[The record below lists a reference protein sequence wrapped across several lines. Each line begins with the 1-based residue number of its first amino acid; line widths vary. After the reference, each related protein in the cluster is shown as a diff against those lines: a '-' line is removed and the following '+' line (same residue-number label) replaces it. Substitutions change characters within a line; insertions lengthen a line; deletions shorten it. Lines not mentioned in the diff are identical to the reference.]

1 MRNLKKVFAITFLFI
16 LLGTTLGICQPELI
30 PYRKGNEWGFCDRN
44 KKIVIP
50 IKYDDVGSFSEGL
63 ARVELNGK
71 WGYIDKEGK
80 EVIPIKYDWA
90 RSFSEGLACVKL
102 NGKYGYIDKEG
113 KEVIPCKYD
122 DAGCFSEGLA
132 CVELNGKWGYI
143 DKEGKEYFENLQ
155 ESAKKVVE
163 EWLQAQKRGEWGDIY
178 WTNPLFAKSLYAV
191 REWEIVNCL
200 EYKDTAYVIARISS
214 STKGG
219 FPIIVLW
226 RFTLKKQPNGDW
238 KISNLTEAQ

>member
-1 MRNLKKVFAITFLFI
+1 MM
-16 LLGTTLGICQPELI
+16 G
-30 PYRKGNEWGFCDRN
+30 W
-44 KKIVIP
+44 
-50 IKYDDVGSFSEGL
+50 GSFSEGL

-102 NGKYGYIDKEG
+102 NGK
-113 KEVIPCKYD
+113 
-122 DAGCFSEGLA
+122 
-132 CVELNGKWGYI
+132 WGYI

-163 EWLQAQKRGEWGDIY
+163 EWIQAQKRGESGAIY
-178 WTNPLFAKSLYAV
+178 WYGGEMFAKSLYAV
-191 REWEIVNCL
+191 KEWEIVNCL

-226 RFTLKKQPNGDW
+226 RFTLIKQSSGDW